1 MAVGSGWVGSQAVAE
16 TGQRWMS
23 AA

>member
-1 MAVGSGWVGSQAVAE
+1 MAIGSGWVGSQAVAE